1 MNLRNLLK
9 IELKKAFQ
17 NKVFLLMLGV
27 GILIAMVSVIQ
38 NLPKY
43 YKLLQNNAYA
53 VQQGIQQN
61 PMLPLFTPYSNW
73 IGNDF
78 AYSMTPLFYTLFPL
92 LACLAYGW
100 SYFGERKSGY
110 VMNVAVRTR
119 KKSQYSLAKYIAV
132 FLSGGVVVSL
142 PMLLNFLVISCF
154 IPAYQ
159 PDLFY
164 KMYYSVFSHFL
175 RDWFYAAP
183 LLFVFVILALN
194 FLFGGLLAACSMA
207 ITFFAKN
214 KFAVVLLPF
223 MALFAVQYLQDNV
236 WIFVSGNSISPMEF
250 VRGYSIHTVSGLI
263 ILLWGSLLLLAT
275 LGIIWGKGARDDVL

>member
-1 MNLRNLLK
+1 MDLRNLLK

-27 GILIAMVSVIQ
+27 GILIAMISVIQ

-43 YKLLQNNAYA
+43 YESLQHNTYA
-53 VQQGIQQN
+53 AQKGMQQN
-61 PMLPLFTPYSNW
+61 PMLPMFTPYSNW

-78 AYSMTPLFYTLFPL
+78 QHSMTPLFYTLFPL

-110 VMNVAVRTR
+110 VMNVAVRTS
-119 KKSQYSLAKYIAV
+119 KKSQYFLAKYTAV
-132 FLSGGVVVSL
+132 FLSGGIVIAL

-164 KMYYSVFSHFL
+164 EMYYGVFSHFL
-175 RDWFYAAP
+175 RDWFYAMP
-183 LLFVFVILALN
+183 LLFVSVILALN

-207 ITFFAKN
+207 ITFFLKN

-236 WIFVSGNSISPMEF
+236 WFFLSGTYISPMDF
-250 VRGYSIHTVSGLI
+250 LRGYSLNINSGLVV
-263 ILLWGSLLLLAT
+263 LLWGSLLLLAT
-275 LGIIWGKGARDDVL
+275 LGIVWGKGARDDVL

>member
-1 MNLRNLLK
+1 MQNLLK

-27 GILIAMVSVIQ
+27 GVLIAMLSVIQ

-43 YKLLQNNAYA
+43 YELLQNNAYA
-53 VQQGIQQN
+53 AQKGIQAN
-61 PMLPLFTPYSNW
+61 PTLPLYTPYSNW

-110 VMNVAVRTR
+110 VMNVAVRTG
-119 KKSQYSLAKYIAV
+119 KKSQYFLAKYIAV
-132 FLSGGVVVSL
+132 FLSGGVVVAL

-164 KMYYSVFSHFL
+164 EMYYTVSAHFL
-175 RDWFYAAP
+175 RDWFYAVP
-183 LLFVFVILALN
+183 LLFVSVILALN

-207 ITFFAKN
+207 ITFFVKN

-236 WIFVSGNSISPMEF
+236 WIFLSGDSISPMEL
-250 VRGYSIHTVSGLI
+250 VREYSIHTVSGLM

-275 LGIIWGKGARDDVL
+275 LGIVWGKGARDDVL

>member
-1 MNLRNLLK
+1 M
-9 IELKKAFQ
+9 IS
-17 NKVFLLMLGV
+17 
-27 GILIAMVSVIQ
+27 MVSVIQ
-38 NLPKY
+38 NLPKN

-78 AYSMTPLFYTLFPL
+78 TYSMTPLFYTLFPL

-110 VMNVAVRTR
+110 VMNAAVRTR
-119 KKSQYSLAKYIAV
+119 KKSQYFLAKYIAV
-132 FLSGGVVVSL
+132 FLSGGAVVAL
-142 PMLLNFLVISCF
+142 PMLLNFLVVSCF

-164 KMYYSVFSHFL
+164 EMYYSVSMHFL
-175 RDWFYAAP
+175 RDWFFSMP
-183 LLFVFVILALN
+183 LLFVATILAIN
-194 FLFGGLLAACSMA
+194 FIFGGLLAACSMA
-207 ITFFAKN
+207 ITFFVKN

-236 WIFVSGNSISPMEF
+236 WIFLSETYISPMDF
-250 VRGYSIHTVSGLI
+250 LRGYTLKINSGFVV
-263 ILLWGSLLLLAT
+263 LLWGSLLLLAT
-275 LGIIWGKGARDDVL
+275 LGIVWGKGARDDVL

>member
-1 MNLRNLLK
+1 MDLRNLLK

-27 GILIAMVSVIQ
+27 GVLIAMLSVIQ

-43 YKLLQNNAYA
+43 YQLLQNNAYA
-53 VQQGIQQN
+53 AQKGMQIN

-78 AYSMTPLFYTLFPL
+78 QFSMTPLFYTLFPL

-110 VMNVAVRTR
+110 VMNVAVRTS
-119 KKSQYSLAKYIAV
+119 KKSQYFLAKYIAV
-132 FLSGGVVVSL
+132 FLSGGVVVAL

-164 KMYYSVFSHFL
+164 GMYYSVSMHFL
-175 RDWFYAAP
+175 REWFYAMP
-183 LLFVFVILALN
+183 LLFVAAILAIN
-194 FLFGGLLAACSMA
+194 FIFGGLLAACSMA
-207 ITFFAKN
+207 ITFFVKN

-223 MALFAVQYLQDNV
+223 MALFGVQYLQDNV
-236 WIFVSGNSISPMEF
+236 WFFLSEIYISPMDF
-250 VRGYSIHTVSGLI
+250 LRGYTLNINSGFVV
-263 ILLWGSLLLLAT
+263 LLWGSLLLLAT
-275 LGIIWGKGARDDVL
+275 LGIVWGKGARDDVL

>member
-1 MNLRNLLK
+1 MDLQNLLK

-27 GILIAMVSVIQ
+27 GVLIAMLSVIQ

-43 YKLLQNNAYA
+43 YELLQNNAYA
-53 VQQGIQQN
+53 AQKGIQAN
-61 PMLPLFTPYSNW
+61 PTLPLYTPYSNW

-119 KKSQYSLAKYIAV
+119 KKSQYFLAKYIAV

-164 KMYYSVFSHFL
+164 EMYYRVSSHFL

-183 LLFVFVILALN
+183 QLFISVILALN

-207 ITFFAKN
+207 ITFFVKN

-236 WIFVSGNSISPMEF
+236 WIFISGNSISPMEF

-263 ILLWGSLLLLAT
+263 ILLWGILLLLAT